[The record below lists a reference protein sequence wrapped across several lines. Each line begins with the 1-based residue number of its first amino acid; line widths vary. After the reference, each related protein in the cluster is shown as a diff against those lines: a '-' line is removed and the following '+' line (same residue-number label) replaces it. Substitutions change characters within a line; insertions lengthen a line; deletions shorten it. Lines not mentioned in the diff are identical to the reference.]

1 MSVSLCVCVFVC
13 VCACVYSSLS
23 VCLCLCLCLTCW
35 WWCTGLLEGEEL
47 IALIELVFPESKT
60 RSEKEAQKDQLMKRL
75 DENDDGMLS
84 FEEFA
89 DWFLT
94 RDSEPLEASPVVAA
108 KLVKCELLN
117 LINPQFW
124 SFLNAFC
131 A

>member
-1 MSVSLCVCVFVC
+1 MR
-13 VCACVYSSLS
+13 
-23 VCLCLCLCLTCW
+23 LCLCLCLTCW

-47 IALIELVFPESKT
+47 IALIELVFPEFKT
-60 RSEKEAQKDQLMKRL
+60 RSEKESQKDQLMKRL

-89 DWFLT
+89 NWFLT
-94 RDSEPLEASPVVAA
+94 RVAEPLEASPVVAA

-117 LINPQFW
+117 PIIPQLW
-124 SFLNAFC
+124 SFLNGFC